1 MENIIDTYK
10 PDAISVEELFFN
22 NNAKTEFSKGETFK
36 VLVPRK
42 NITDTINVQMSFD
55 GKCKTYPILFGKAP
69 NENVQDYLLTTD
81 PFVMSTA
88 KATMTYT
95 PDFNVEIEKV
105 SNGKSE
111 ITGEAEGS
119 PLAGATFKIVVD
131 GEEKERILKT
141 DENGKIYIEGL
152 PLNTEITVTE
162 IQAPDY
168 YLKGKDTQFIIEGKY
183 DGDDKKVTVEN
194 TPVDI
199 EVSVDKESNKDEA
212 QGNEIVEYTIDNVK
226 NLSNV
231 KLDNFTLT
239 DYLPKEVRIQ
249 SLQTGTYNE
258 DLKYRVTYNTNK
270 KTDIEIAKDLSTTK
284 NNTIDFTKEKLSD
297 GEYVTSYTLHF
308 GTVKIGFSNSSQMKV
323 QTKVI
328 EGLVDDSTFINNVKV
343 VGHYLEAKAEDEDD
357 VPVKVYENI
366 LKVKK
371 VSKEYNQYTDLEAGT
386 KINATF
392 DILDENKN
400 YVETV
405 KTTDGEFEY
414 KYLETGKQYYLKELS
429 VDDYYVISKDLIP
442 FKFEENGQVVEL
454 TVENDNVNLIVDVEK
469 EGPTEAEPGEVITYD
484 FDKIG
489 NFSNI
494 DVDNF
499 IWGDKL
505 PRQVT
510 AQKLETGTWNEDL
523 TYKVQYITNKNTN
536 WKDIGEFSTTK
547 NNTIDFTTLG
557 LEDDEYVTEY
567 RLCFGH
573 VKSGFT
579 QIEAPKLTAKVNE
592 DVANGK
598 IFVNDTYVTATYK
611 ETDLED
617 EDDAH
622 TVVYKKTPTVPEKE
636 LPKTGF

>member
-1 MENIIDTYK
+1 MCQRIGTAMPPCWHYR
-10 PDAISVEELFFN
+10 ATAMAQLCQR
-22 NNAKTEFSKGETFK
+22 G
-36 VLVPRK
+36 
-42 NITDTINVQMSFD
+42 
-55 GKCKTYPILFGKAP
+55 
-69 NENVQDYLLTTD
+69 
-81 PFVMSTA
+81 STVC
-88 KATMTYT
+88 ATKSSSMTCR
-95 PDFNVEIEKV
+95 D
-105 SNGKSE
+105 
-111 ITGEAEGS
+111 
-119 PLAGATFKIVVD
+119 
-131 GEEKERILKT
+131 
-141 DENGKIYIEGL
+141 
-152 PLNTEITVTE
+152 
-162 IQAPDY
+162 
-168 YLKGKDTQFIIEGKY
+168 
-183 DGDDKKVTVEN
+183 
-194 TPVDI
+194 
-199 EVSVDKESNKDEA
+199 
-212 QGNEIVEYTIDNVK
+212 
-226 NLSNV
+226 
-231 KLDNFTLT
+231 
-239 DYLPKEVRIQ
+239 
-249 SLQTGTYNE
+249 
-258 DLKYRVTYNTNK
+258 
-270 KTDIEIAKDLSTTK
+270 
-284 NNTIDFTKEKLSD
+284 
-297 GEYVTSYTLHF
+297 
-308 GTVKIGFSNSSQMKV
+308 
-323 QTKVI
+323 
-328 EGLVDDSTFINNVKV
+328 
-343 VGHYLEAKAEDEDD
+343 
-357 VPVKVYENI
+357 
-366 LKVKK
+366 
-371 VSKEYNQYTDLEAGT
+371 
-386 KINATF
+386 
-392 DILDENKN
+392 
-400 YVETV
+400 
-405 KTTDGEFEY
+405 
-414 KYLETGKQYYLKELS
+414 
-429 VDDYYVISKDLIP
+429 P

-547 NNTIDFTTLG
+547 NNMIDFTTLG